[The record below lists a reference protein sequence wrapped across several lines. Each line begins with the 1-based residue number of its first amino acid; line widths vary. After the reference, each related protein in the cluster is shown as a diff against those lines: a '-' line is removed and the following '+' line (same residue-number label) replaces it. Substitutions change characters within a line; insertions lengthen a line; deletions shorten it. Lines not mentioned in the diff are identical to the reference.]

1 MKNPEYDRL
10 LSPTPLEFAA
20 LMVEIFGPFLHRVAT
35 FNVTNFILTSLG
47 HGFDPD
53 GSRLPE
59 WKEKPKPIVPDE
71 IETHGGGFPVAYDG
85 ELRRSEPETRQQAK
99 AKNEVE
105 KTEIT
110 REEWEIMK
118 VYNPPLL
125 NIALA
130 AKIKG
135 YWQDGKSDKEIA
147 PLVGYGVHYVRHH
160 RLVFEKVAKS
170 SNPSPISG

>member
-1 MKNPEYDRL
+1 MKNPEYERL

-20 LMVEIFGPFLHRVAT
+20 LMAEIFGPFLHKVAT

-53 GSRLPE
+53 GCRLPE
-59 WKEKPKPIVPDE
+59 WKPKEKVPEADE

-85 ELRRSEPETRQQAK
+85 ELRRSEPETRPQAK
-99 AKNEVE
+99 AKNDAD

-110 REEWEIMK
+110 PEELEIMK
-118 VYNPPLL
+118 GYNPPLL

-130 AKIKG
+130 AKIKR
-135 YWQDGKSDKEIA
+135 YWQEGKTDKEIA
-147 PLVGYGVHYVRHH
+147 PLVGYGVHYVRHY
-160 RLVFEKVAKS
+160 RLVFEKANKDP
-170 SNPSPISG
+170 NHSPISG